1 MDVAAGWHRK
11 GGGRALKAESGCASV
26 GMRERPATSHFI
38 IIGAMKCGTTSLY
51 RYLGAHP
58 DVGLSREK
66 ETDFFL
72 AERNFARGVD
82 WYFSQFSAGAQV
94 CGEASPNY
102 TKYSEFPGVPERIFK
117 TSPNAKLVYIV
128 RDPVDRFLSQYL
140 HHLTTGEVRIPQ
152 HEILKS
158 EAGRNYLACS
168 RYYQQMVQYLRF
180 YPQDRIF
187 VASFDELCDAPQ
199 ALLRRLFAFLG
210 VDSEVTI
217 EDLGRV
223 YNQRSELEG
232 LPAWYF
238 QARRSPFLRAMKHR
252 LPPSV
257 QSGLKEQLRR
267 WPQRQIPVIDEE
279 LRASL
284 RGLLREDVSRFR
296 QVTGIP
302 FDSWSL

>member
-1 MDVAAGWHRK
+1 ME
-11 GGGRALKAESGCASV
+11 AESGCGSV
-26 GMRERPATSHFI
+26 RMRERPATSHFI

-58 DVGLSREK
+58 DIGLSREK

-72 AERNFARGVD
+72 AERNFARGDD
-82 WYFSQFSAGAQV
+82 WYFSQFSAGSPV

-117 TSPNAKLVYIV
+117 TVPHAKLVYIV

-152 HEILKS
+152 QEILKS

-168 RYYQQMVQYLRF
+168 CYYQQMVQYLRF

-187 VASFDELCDAPQ
+187 VGSFDELCDAPQ
-199 ALLRRLFAFLG
+199 ALLRRLFVFLG
-210 VDSEVTI
+210 VDSEVAI
-217 EDLGRV
+217 EGLGQV
-223 YNQRSELEG
+223 HNQRSELEG
-232 LPAWYF
+232 FPAWYF

-252 LPPSV
+252 LPPWV
-257 QSGLKEQLRR
+257 QRGLKEQLRR
-267 WPQRQIPVIDEE
+267 WPQRPIPTIGEE
-279 LRASL
+279 LRKSL
-284 RGLLREDVSRFR
+284 RDLLHEDAARFR

-302 FDSWSL
+302 FDGWSL